1 MAAVANSNHTL
12 SLGQSVDYDPTA
24 DQKALLITRDLSPD
38 TDGPPLTKRFECP
51 YQGCTLRF
59 GKRSRLVVHI
69 RTHTGEQPFVCP
81 EPGCDKAFA
90 RAEKLRQHQ
99 RVHLPYVQRPF
110 ACTFPGC
117 TARFTVSTSLKK
129 HTQSHELPKTYQCT
143 VDGCTEAFAKKFQL
157 RRHVVQHTDGKP
169 HACDYPGCAQRF
181 QYPSQLTR
189 HQAVHNPQGPP
200 KYLCA
205 YGNCLARFHKWHD
218 LVAHNR
224 TAHPLQCTECQRVLN
239 SKRALGMHMATQ
251 HGNYRPQFACPWE
264 GCDRVL
270 STKSNLK
277 THVKSVHY
285 KDRPYACRLDYCAAA
300 YSTKKALL
308 RHKMTE
314 HAQECHSNAEQAI
327 TTRASSLSTPS
338 KRAASDDASDS
349 HITVTPTK
357 RPRRTATATAQSS
370 HPSSSSAVLT
380 GFDYADVDATH
391 RRYACPIPQC
401 PYRYVREKS
410 LVRHLLRAHPLQ
422 DGAPTEWLDTTM
434 DQLLTTVVT
443 DFVTSCYGQL
453 QTESKYGDS
462 DSHISSNHPP
472 ALADLD
478 RIL

>member
-1 MAAVANSNHTL
+1 MAAVVESNHTL
-12 SLGQSVDYDPTA
+12 SLGQNVDYDTA
-24 DQKALLITRDLSPD
+24 IDQKALPVARDLSPD
-38 TDGPPLTKRFECP
+38 TDGTLTKRFECP

-99 RVHLPYVQRPF
+99 RVHLPYAQRPF
-110 ACTFPGC
+110 ACAFPGC

-129 HTQSHELPKTYQCT
+129 HTQSHELPKSYQCT

-169 HACDYPGCAQRF
+169 HACDYPGCARRF

-205 YGNCLARFHKWHD
+205 YSDCLARFHKWHD

-224 TAHPLQCTECQRVLN
+224 TAHPLQCTECQRALT
-239 SKRALGMHMATQ
+239 SKRALRMHMATQ
-251 HGNYRPQFACPWE
+251 HSNYRPQFACPWE

-270 STKSNLK
+270 SSKSNLK

-285 KDRPYACRLDYCAAA
+285 KDRPYACQLDRCTAA

-308 RHKMTE
+308 RHKMAD
-314 HAQECHSNAEQAI
+314 HAQESQCTTEQ
-327 TTRASSLSTPS
+327 TTTAREPSLCTPS
-338 KRAASDDASDS
+338 KRAATDNANGL
-349 HITVTPTK
+349 HTVTPPPTK
-357 RPRRTATATAQSS
+357 RTRRAAKASPP
-370 HPSSSSAVLT
+370 PSSSSAVLT
-380 GFDYADVDATH
+380 GFDYADVVTTH
-391 RRYACPIPQC
+391 RRFACPMPQC

-410 LVRHLLRAHPLQ
+410 LIRHLLRTHPLP

-434 DQLLTTVVT
+434 DRLLTTAVT
-443 DFVTSCYGQL
+443 DLVTSCYSQL
-453 QTESKYGDS
+453 QTEFKYGGS
-462 DSHISSNHPP
+462 DCHISSAHPP
-472 ALADLD
+472 ALTDLD